1 MQEDAGECLLWNDRC
16 KEIRN
21 SPENRFC
28 SLRMTNSGKEKSM
41 RKLYEKKEILFA
53 VLWIVLYCVVLG
65 TIRGNFGDTSIAML
79 IALLVFAAGIITF
92 VKANHLEEKYGLTGW
107 PKDMKRYLFFMPMWI
122 LATGNIWDG
131 FAPSYQGASLVI
143 AVLSMIL
150 VGFVEEMIFR
160 GFLFRAM
167 LGKDKTIVAI
177 IVSALTFGIGHIVN
191 LFTGHAGFETVMQII
206 FAISWGFIL
215 TMVCY
220 KSGSIIPCIIAHSMI
235 DVLSLFGA
243 DNELIDWIYIGVT
256 IVVAIIY
263 CTWLGKMK
271 NEKPEDIG

>member
-1 MQEDAGECLLWNDRC
+1 
-16 KEIRN
+16 
-21 SPENRFC
+21 
-28 SLRMTNSGKEKSM
+28 M

-53 VLWIVLYCVVLG
+53 VLWIVAYCVILG
-65 TIRGNFGDTSIAML
+65 TIRGNFGDESIYML
-79 IALLVFAAGIITF
+79 LALLVFTAGIIAF
-92 VKANHLEEKYGLTGW
+92 VKANHLEEKYGLAGW
-107 PKDMKRYLFFMPMWI
+107 PKDMNRYLFFIPMWI

-131 FAPSYQGASLVI
+131 FAPSYHGSELAIAS
-143 AVLSMIL
+143 LSMIL

-167 LGKDKTIVAI
+167 LSKNETTVAI
-177 IVSALTFGIGHIVN
+177 IVSAVTFGIGHIVN
-191 LFTGHAGFETVMQII
+191 LFTGQAGFDTVMQII

-243 DNELIDWIYIGVT
+243 DHELADWIYIGLT
-256 IVVAIIY
+256 IVAAIVY
-263 CTWLGKMK
+263 CAYLAKIKSG
-271 NEKPEDIG
+271 EPENIG